1 MGAFHVY
8 NKTYAGR
15 CYWTERRSNITGVFT
30 YDDDYLSGNGNWAID
45 PALALVSGAQAAKNG
60 LPGAFRDTAP
70 DRWGRNLIRRRFLRE
85 SRASGNRIR
94 NINEIDYLLGVSD
107 FARQGDLRFSL
118 ERGGAF
124 QYPSSDV
131 PKLVSLPNLLNAVR
145 IYESEQNEQA
155 ISYLLDAGSASLG
168 GARPKAAVYDGED
181 LYMAKFPHKQ
191 DKWDVVAWEWIVLQ
205 VAAEAGIS
213 VPANKLVKIDG
224 QNVLLVR
231 RFDRSGNERIGY
243 ISAMTLLGLTDFDQ
257 ADYSEIAE
265 KIRDI
270 CVSVKSDLQELY
282 RRIVLSVLINNTD
295 DHLRNHGFL
304 RSGCGWRLSP
314 VFDINPNPDASA
326 LRSTSV
332 FSEVEKEAA
341 LEALRVYADAFDLTP
356 QDSAT
361 ILSEVTTAVKS
372 CTKYADRAGI
382 PKSEQKMFLP
392 AFGL

>member
-382 PKSEQKMFLP
+382 PKSEQKMLLP
-392 AFGL
+392 AFG